1 MELFSNQ
8 ERINT
13 SQNAIATLSH
23 LLWGRMTAARTT
35 SIVATITVH
44 VLIALALL
52 VTVPVKQLAFDD
64 GPSLATFDVTAHL
77 PQPAQLPRAQPEKP
91 TSPREQQAVAHI
103 KQPVPVTIVAANWP
117 AQPQLARPAVEGLS
131 APPVP
136 SHAPLRSAS
145 LTQSER
151 SGNLLA
157 APSAMRRDAGEAG
170 TTDYAGRVVAW
181 LEHRKAFPSGLR
193 RERGD
198 FTVVVR
204 FRIDD
209 RGRATDIMLAA
220 TSGKHWLDLI
230 ALDQV
235 RDASPFPRPPKDLD
249 ASARSF
255 EVPLRYRVHG

>member
-1 MELFSNQ
+1 
-8 ERINT
+8 
-13 SQNAIATLSH
+13 
-23 LLWGRMTAARTT
+23 MTAARAT

-44 VLIALALL
+44 VLIGLALL
-52 VTVPVKQLAFDD
+52 VTVPVNQVANDV
-64 GPSLATFDVTAHL
+64 GPSLATFDVTASL
-77 PQPAQLPRAQPEKP
+77 KQPTQQPRAQAEKA
-91 TSPREQQAVAHI
+91 TLSIEQAVAHTRVS
-103 KQPVPVTIVAANWP
+103 VPPTTIAAIWP
-117 AQPQLARPAVEGLS
+117 APPQLTTGEVVALS
-131 APPVP
+131 APSAP

-157 APSAMRRDAGEAG
+157 APSAMRGDAGEAG
-170 TTDYAGRVVAW
+170 TTDYAGRVVEW
-181 LEHRKAFPSGLR
+181 LEHRKAFPSALR

-235 RDASPFPRPPKDLD
+235 RDASPFPRPPTDLD

-255 EVPLRYRVHG
+255 EVPLRYRARG

>member
-1 MELFSNQ
+1 
-8 ERINT
+8 
-13 SQNAIATLSH
+13 
-23 LLWGRMTAARTT
+23 MTAARTT

-52 VTVPVKQLAFDD
+52 VTVPVNQLAFD
-64 GPSLATFDVTAHL
+64 GGSSLATFDVTAPML
-77 PQPAQLPRAQPEKP
+77 KPAQLPRAQPEKP
-91 TSPREQQAVAHI
+91 TTPLEQQAVAHI
-103 KQPVPVTIVAANWP
+103 KQPLPATIVAATWP
-117 AQPQLARPAVEGLS
+117 ARPQLATPAVDGLS
-131 APPVP
+131 VP
-136 SHAPLRSAS
+136 AAASRAPLKIAS
-145 LTQSER
+145 LTQSEW
-151 SGNLLA
+151 SGSLLA

-181 LEHRKAFPSGLR
+181 LEHRKAFPNALR

-204 FRIDD
+204 FKIDA
-209 RGRATDIMLAA
+209 RGRATDITLAG
-220 TSGKHWLDLI
+220 TSGMNWLDLI

-255 EVPLRYRVHG
+255 EVPLRYRAQG